1 MKRGKGNEAK
11 EVKIL
16 KSEAEGSEGAAARLD
31 EGSVENAVRLL
42 ACCESKVIVTGTGK
56 SGVIA
61 QKIAQTLTSTGT
73 VAIFVHPS
81 DAIHGSLGLVCADDV
96 VVALSNSGETDELLT
111 MLPSL
116 RARGV
121 KVISI
126 VGNLLST
133 LARESDIVMEA
144 S

>member
-42 ACCESKVIVTGTGK
+42 ACCESKVIVVGVGK

-73 VAIFVHPS
+73 VAVFVHPS
-81 DAIHGSLGLVCADDV
+81 DALHGGLGVISKEDIAIV
-96 VVALSNSGETDELLT
+96 LSNSGETDELLAI
-111 MLPSL
+111 MPS
-116 RARGV
+116 
-121 KVISI
+121 
-126 VGNLLST
+126 
-133 LARESDIVMEA
+133 
-144 S
+144 